1 MSAAW
6 LLALA
11 LQAATPAWQS
21 LGTHA
26 GIDTAFDPAS
36 VRRMSETRLSV
47 RIRGIIARPG
57 RDGIQTAIGALEID
71 CARMTATPTEV
82 RALDADGRL
91 VLNALIPPPERVAEP
106 IRPNSPNAAIRD
118 AVCRSESR

>member
-21 LGTHA
+21 LGTHQ

-36 VRRMSETRLSV
+36 VRRISVTRLSV
-47 RIRGIIARPG
+47 RVRGIIATPG
-57 RDGIQTAIGALEID
+57 PDGIWTATGALEID
-71 CARMTATPTEV
+71 CVAMTATPTEV

-91 VLNALIPPPERVAEP
+91 VLNALIPLPERVAEP
-106 IRPNSPNAAIRD
+106 IRPNSPNSAIRD
-118 AVCRSESR
+118 AVCRSEGR